1 MLVLKYLKSN
11 PKILEETCRF
21 SRMENSVFLQTLAR
35 NVAMLRTQ
43 RGWSQDE
50 LGRRAGL
57 SQKVISNLENAVDR
71 DISPTMGTVV
81 AVADALK
88 TSLLSLLVDMDARQV
103 SSVKSDKEIEEI
115 SYFFNSYVSLPKKL
129 RQTVDRVLELE
140 IKASP
145 ARNVAEQPSRAA

>member
-1 MLVLKYLKSN
+1 MK
-11 PKILEETCRF
+11 
-21 SRMENSVFLQTLAR
+21 MENSVFLQTLAR

-57 SQKVISNLENAVDR
+57 SQKAISNLEKAVDR
-71 DISPTMGTVV
+71 DISPTIGTVV

-103 SSVKSDKEIEEI
+103 SSVKSDKEFEEI

>member
-1 MLVLKYLKSN
+1 MK
-11 PKILEETCRF
+11 
-21 SRMENSVFLQTLAR
+21 MENSVFLQKLAR

-103 SSVKSDKEIEEI
+103 SSVKSDKEFEEI

>member
-1 MLVLKYLKSN
+1 
-11 PKILEETCRF
+11 
-21 SRMENSVFLQTLAR
+21 MENSVFLQTLAR

>member
-1 MLVLKYLKSN
+1 
-11 PKILEETCRF
+11 
-21 SRMENSVFLQTLAR
+21 MENSVFLQTLAR

-103 SSVKSDKEIEEI
+103 SSVKSDKEFEEI